1 MFFYGETNIMPQTEK
16 EPAPAQDMS
25 FEDAMAKLE
34 SLVRSMENGNTR
46 LEDVIASF
54 EEAKRLSVY
63 CQQKLET
70 LKRKIE
76 ILTKD
81 GPEGQTWAPF
91 QPEAEGGDTFIPPA
105 QNSAPSRAPEPDDDE
120 LDNVPF

>member
-1 MFFYGETNIMPQTEK
+1 MPQNEK
-16 EPAPAQDMS
+16 ETAPAQDLS
-25 FEDAMAKLE
+25 FEDAMGKLE

-54 EEAKRLSVY
+54 EEAKRLSAY

-91 QPEAEGGDTFIPPA
+91 RPEADGGDDFIPSA
-105 QNSAPSRAPEPDDDE
+105 QNPTSAPDDGFDEPDS
-120 LDNVPF
+120 VPF

>member
-1 MFFYGETNIMPQTEK
+1 MPQTEK
-16 EPAPAQDMS
+16 EPAPAPEMS
-25 FEDAMAKLE
+25 FEEAMAKLE
-34 SLVRSMENGNTR
+34 ALVRSMESGNTR

-54 EEAKRLSVY
+54 EEARRLSAY
-63 CQQKLET
+63 CQMKLET

-91 QPEAEGGDTFIPPA
+91 RPEADGGDDFIPSSA
-105 QNSAPSRAPEPDDDE
+105 QGAASGRASSADADSDQDSI
-120 LDNVPF
+120 PF

>member
-1 MFFYGETNIMPQTEK
+1 MPQTEK
-16 EPAPAQDMS
+16 DSAPAQDMS
-25 FEDAMAKLE
+25 FEEAMAKLE

-70 LKRKIE
+70 LRRKIE

-91 QPEAEGGDTFIPPA
+91 RPEADGGDDFIPPA
-105 QNSAPSRAPEPDDDE
+105 QDVAGARPPAEDDGSGDPDGI
-120 LDNVPF
+120 PF

>member
-1 MFFYGETNIMPQTEK
+1 MPQSEK
-16 EPAPAQDMS
+16 ESAPAQDMP
-25 FEDAMAKLE
+25 FEEAMSKLE
-34 SLVRSMENGNTR
+34 SLVRSMESGSTR

-54 EEAKRLSVY
+54 EEAKRLSAY

-91 QPEAEGGDTFIPPA
+91 RPEADGGDGFIPSA
-105 QNSAPSRAPEPDDDE
+105 QDSASSPGDASADE
-120 LDNVPF
+120 DSIPF

>member
-1 MFFYGETNIMPQTEK
+1 MPQAEK
-16 EPAPAQDMS
+16 ESASARDMS

-34 SLVRSMENGNTR
+34 TLVRSMESGSTR

-91 QPEAEGGDTFIPPA
+91 RPEADGGDDFIPSA
-105 QNSAPSRAPEPDDDE
+105 QNNPPSGRDDGFDEPDSI
-120 LDNVPF
+120 PF

>member
-1 MFFYGETNIMPQTEK
+1 MPQNEK
-16 EPAPAQDMS
+16 ETAPAQEMS

-91 QPEAEGGDTFIPPA
+91 RPEADGGDDFIPSA
-105 QNSAPSRAPEPDDDE
+105 QNPSSGRDDGFDEPGSI
-120 LDNVPF
+120 PF

>member
-1 MFFYGETNIMPQTEK
+1 MPQTEK
-16 EPAPAQDMS
+16 DSAPAQEMS
-25 FEDAMAKLE
+25 FEEAMAKLE

-91 QPEAEGGDTFIPPA
+91 QPEADGGDTFIPPA
-105 QNSAPSRAPEPDDDE
+105 RNNPPSRTPEPDGDGD
-120 LDNVPF
+120 LDNIPF

>member
-1 MFFYGETNIMPQTEK
+1 MPQTEK
-16 EPAPAQDMS
+16 ESAPVPEMS

-91 QPEAEGGDTFIPPA
+91 QPEADGGDTFIPSA
-105 QNSAPSRAPEPDDDE
+105 QDNASSRAADGDPDSI
-120 LDNVPF
+120 PF

>member
-1 MFFYGETNIMPQTEK
+1 MPQAEK
-16 EPAPAQDMS
+16 ESASARDMS

-34 SLVRSMENGNTR
+34 SLVRSMESGSTR

-91 QPEAEGGDTFIPPA
+91 RPEADGGDGFIPSA
-105 QNSAPSRAPEPDDDE
+105 QDAASARDDGSDDE
-120 LDNVPF
+120 DGVPF

>member
-1 MFFYGETNIMPQTEK
+1 MPQNGNET
-16 EPAPAQDMS
+16 APAQEMS
-25 FEDAMAKLE
+25 FEEAMAKLE

-54 EEAKRLSVY
+54 EEAKRLSAY

-91 QPEAEGGDTFIPPA
+91 RPEADGGDDFIPPA
-105 QNSAPSRAPEPDDDE
+105 QDAASGRDDGFDEPGSI
-120 LDNVPF
+120 PF

>member
-1 MFFYGETNIMPQTEK
+1 MPQTEH
-16 EPAPAQDMS
+16 ENAPAQEMS

-34 SLVRSMENGNTR
+34 ALVRSMESGNTR

-54 EEAKRLSVY
+54 EEARRLSAY

-91 QPEAEGGDTFIPPA
+91 RPEADGGDDFIP
-105 QNSAPSRAPEPDDDE
+105 SARESASGRDNGSDEPDSI
-120 LDNVPF
+120 PF

>member
-1 MFFYGETNIMPQTEK
+1 MPQTEK
-16 EPAPAQDMS
+16 DAAPAQDMS
-25 FEDAMAKLE
+25 FEEAMAKLE

-54 EEAKRLSVY
+54 EEAKRLSAY

-91 QPEAEGGDTFIPPA
+91 RSEADGGDEFIPPA
-105 QNSAPSRAPEPDDDE
+105 RGGASAGASDDDGFGDPE
-120 LDNVPF
+120 SIPF

>member
-1 MFFYGETNIMPQTEK
+1 MPQTEK
-16 EPAPAQDMS
+16 ESASAQDMS

-34 SLVRSMENGNTR
+34 ALVRSMENGNTK

-54 EEAKRLSVY
+54 EEAKRLSAY
-63 CQQKLET
+63 CQAKLET

-91 QPEAEGGDTFIPPA
+91 RPEADGGDDFIPPA
-105 QNSAPSRAPEPDDDE
+105 QESAPDRDDGIGDE
-120 LDNVPF
+120 DGIPF

>member
-1 MFFYGETNIMPQTEK
+1 MPQTEK
-16 EPAPAQDMS
+16 EPAPAQEMS
-25 FEDAMAKLE
+25 FEEAMAKLE
-34 SLVRSMENGNTR
+34 SLVRSMESGNTR

-91 QPEAEGGDTFIPPA
+91 RPEADGGDDFIPSA
-105 QNSAPSRAPEPDDDE
+105 QNPPADRDDGFDEPGSI
-120 LDNVPF
+120 PF

>member
-1 MFFYGETNIMPQTEK
+1 MPQSEK
-16 EPAPAQDMS
+16 GPEPATDMS

-34 SLVRSMENGNTR
+34 ALVRSMESGNTR

-91 QPEAEGGDTFIPPA
+91 RPEADGGDDFVPSAQDAASGRDDGFDEPGSIP
-105 QNSAPSRAPEPDDDE
+105 
-120 LDNVPF
+120 F

>member
-1 MFFYGETNIMPQTEK
+1 MPQSEK
-16 EPAPAQDMS
+16 GPEPAADMS

-34 SLVRSMENGNTR
+34 ALVRSMESGNTR

-54 EEAKRLSVY
+54 EEAKRLSAY

-91 QPEAEGGDTFIPPA
+91 RPEADGGDDFIPPA
-105 QNSAPSRAPEPDDDE
+105 QNAASGRDDGIE
-120 LDNVPF
+120 EEGIPF

>member
-1 MFFYGETNIMPQTEK
+1 MPQNGK
-16 EPAPAQDMS
+16 DAAPAQEMS
-25 FEDAMAKLE
+25 FEEAMAKLE
-34 SLVRSMENGNTR
+34 ALVRSMENGNTR

-91 QPEAEGGDTFIPPA
+91 QPEADGGDTFIPSA
-105 QNSAPSRAPEPDDDE
+105 QDASASGRGDTFDDPDSI
-120 LDNVPF
+120 PF